1 MLPFSI
7 NVLSLAFARHMM
19 FESDFRE
26 WAAACSDQIR
36 KERDCMYRI
45 LTQNIPVDI
54 ATVYPSAGNF
64 LLIRVRQDMSF
75 STLTQALE
83 HAGIKVLNT
92 SAMPLLKNTIR
103 ISIGSHAANNAT
115 VECVLDALSQM
126 NVVVQ
131 DHAAV
136 IAN

>member
-1 MLPFSI
+1 
-7 NVLSLAFARHMM
+7 
-19 FESDFRE
+19 
-26 WAAACSDQIR
+26 
-36 KERDCMYRI
+36 
-45 LTQNIPVDI
+45 
-54 ATVYPSAGNF
+54 
-64 LLIRVRQDMSF
+64 
-75 STLTQALE
+75 
-83 HAGIKVLNT
+83 
-92 SAMPLLKNTIR
+92 MPLLKNTIR